1 MNLVRPFASYT
12 ATFAQKK
19 KYMNANNTINRRDFI
34 RTSVVTGGALLASTA
49 IPGQAMN
56 LLQDQKNG
64 NRFSNDGL
72 LKGVCDIHLHCRPDS
87 RERSVDEYGF
97 MKDAMAAGYRAVMF
111 KSNDFSCHDRAY
123 VIRQALPGAEC
134 FGSFCM
140 NRVHGDRVNPFAA
153 QKAVETSGGLC
164 RCIWMPTLDAAYQYQ
179 SEGRKGKGI
188 PVLDDNGQVLPEV
201 VRVMEICAEA
211 DIILATGH
219 ASPEE
224 SITLV
229 RKAQEVGVKRVVVTH
244 ANSSIWTMTPD
255 QIKRCIDLGAY
266 IEYCYLPCLWGEGT
280 KMPQYQRQSIEE
292 FASFVRLDPTR
303 SFISTDLGQAV
314 MPHPIEG
321 MRNCILKLQAVGVSQ
336 SDIDLLV
343 RRNPAWLIGVDK

>member
-1 MNLVRPFASYT
+1 MKTDNKIS
-12 ATFAQKK
+12 
-19 KYMNANNTINRRDFI
+19 RRDFI
-34 RTSVVTGGALLASTA
+34 KTSVVAGGALLASTVVSS
-49 IPGQAMN
+49 QAMN
-56 LLQDQKNG
+56 LLQEQKND
-64 NRFSNDGL
+64 NKFANDGL
-72 LKGVCDIHLHCRPDS
+72 LQGVCDIHLHAMPDS

-123 VIRQALPGAEC
+123 LIRQALPGAEC

-140 NRVHGDRVNPFAA
+140 NRVHGDKVNVYAA

-164 RCIWMPTLDAAYQYQ
+164 RCIWMPTLDAAYQYRH
-179 SEGRKGKGI
+179 EGRKETGI
-188 PVLDDNGQVLPEV
+188 PVLDADGKVLPEV
-201 VRVMEICAEA
+201 VKVMEICAEA
-211 DIILATGH
+211 DIIFATGH
-219 ASPEE
+219 SSPEE
-224 SITLV
+224 SLTLL

-244 ANSSIWTMTPD
+244 ANSYIWTMTSD

-292 FASFVRLDPTR
+292 FAAFVRIDPAR

-321 MRNCILKLQAVGVSQ
+321 MRDCIVKLQSVGVSQ

>member
-1 MNLVRPFASYT
+1 MKTDNKIS
-12 ATFAQKK
+12 
-19 KYMNANNTINRRDFI
+19 RRDFI
-34 RTSVVTGGALLASTA
+34 KTSVVAGGALLASTVV
-49 IPGQAMN
+49 PSQAMN
-56 LLQDQKNG
+56 LLQEQKND
-64 NRFSNDGL
+64 NKFANDGL
-72 LKGVCDIHLHCRPDS
+72 LQGVCDIHLHAMPDS

-123 VIRQALPGAEC
+123 LIRQAFPGAEC

-140 NRVHGDRVNPFAA
+140 NRVHGDKVNVYAA

-164 RCIWMPTLDAAYQYQ
+164 RCIWMPTLDAAYQYRH
-179 SEGRKGKGI
+179 EGRKETGI
-188 PVLDDNGQVLPEV
+188 PVLDADGKVLPEV
-201 VRVMEICAEA
+201 VKVMEICAEA
-211 DIILATGH
+211 DIIFATGH
-219 ASPEE
+219 SSPEE
-224 SITLV
+224 SLTLL

-244 ANSSIWTMTPD
+244 ANSYIWTMTPD

-292 FASFVRLDPTR
+292 FAAFVRIDPAR
-303 SFISTDLGQAV
+303 SFISTDLGQVV

-321 MRNCILKLQAVGVSQ
+321 MRDCIVKLQSVGVSQ